1 MPGRANRFSRIS
13 SRGRGCIFFSEEAFS
28 MKRIPVSA
36 AILLAL
42 ALTQAAPSSAAPDDG
57 SAMKEAVTA
66 YNIGQYKRTYDIVKP
81 LADKGNTRAAVLL
94 GRLYENGLG
103 VDPDPVTAAEWYR
116 KAAEAGSV
124 EGMKLLSFASRTGYG
139 AVKSNAEAF
148 NWMQRAADAG
158 DAEAQYNLALML
170 NEGKIVD
177 ANPKLAFAWALQS
190 AKKGFGEAEL
200 FVGAC
205 YEGGIGT
212 EKNAAEAEKWYAKA
226 ARQGFTARGSVFSR
240 TTAGGAPASGA
251 EQNQPAP
258 AGDARSAEASA
269 EASGSGSLPVAPSG
283 TAPAQPQ
290 GSDTGAQGGNY
301 GMETPAPLVPA
312 TQEGSYGL
320 QTKQPARP
328 APADPS
334 APNPVPLTGDQAR

>member
-1 MPGRANRFSRIS
+1 
-13 SRGRGCIFFSEEAFS
+13 

-42 ALTQAAPSSAAPDDG
+42 ALTQAVPSSAAPDDG

-66 YNIGQYKRTYDIVKP
+66 YNIGQYKRTFDIVKP

-116 KAAEAGSV
+116 KAAEGGSV

-240 TTAGGAPASGA
+240 TA
-251 EQNQPAP
+251 ET
-258 AGDARSAEASA
+258 
-269 EASGSGSLPVAPSG
+269 GSGSLPVAPAG
-283 TAPAQPQ
+283 TSPASSAPAQ
-290 GSDTGAQGGNY
+290 GSDNGAQGGNY
-301 GMETPAPLVPA
+301 GMDTPAPLVPA
-312 TQEGSYGL
+312 TQDGSYGL

-334 APNPVPLTGDQAR
+334 APSPVPLTGDQAR

>member
-1 MPGRANRFSRIS
+1 
-13 SRGRGCIFFSEEAFS
+13 

-42 ALTQAAPSSAAPDDG
+42 ALTQAVPSSAAPDDG

-66 YNIGQYKRTYDIVKP
+66 YNIGQYKRTFDIVKP

-116 KAAEAGSV
+116 KAAEGGSV

-240 TTAGGAPASGA
+240 TAESGDSASGA
-251 EQNQPAP
+251 GQNQP
-258 AGDARSAEASA
+258 GT
-269 EASGSGSLPVAPSG
+269 PS
-283 TAPAQPQ
+283 PR
-290 GSDTGAQGGNY
+290 
-301 GMETPAPLVPA
+301 
-312 TQEGSYGL
+312 
-320 QTKQPARP
+320 KRP
-328 APADPS
+328 PRR
-334 APNPVPLTGDQAR
+334 PVPERCRWRRPGPPRHPLRRLRAAAQERRAEITAWIRRRLSFPPRRMEVTAFRQNSRPGRRPPIRQRRAPFPSPVIRRVS

>member
-1 MPGRANRFSRIS
+1 
-13 SRGRGCIFFSEEAFS
+13 

-42 ALTQAAPSSAAPDDG
+42 ALTQAVPSSAAPDDG

-66 YNIGQYKRTYDIVKP
+66 YNIGQYKRTFDIVKP

-116 KAAEAGSV
+116 KAAEGGSV

-240 TTAGGAPASGA
+240 TAESGDSASGA
-251 EQNQPAP
+251 GQNQPVP
-258 AGDARSAEASA
+258 AGDAQSAEAPA
-269 EASGSGSLPVAPSG
+269 AASGSGALPVAPAG
-283 TAPAQPQ
+283 TSPAAAQERRAEITAWIRRRLSFPPRRMEVTAFRQNSRPGRRLPIRQRRAPF
-290 GSDTGAQGGNY
+290 
-301 GMETPAPLVPA
+301 
-312 TQEGSYGL
+312 
-320 QTKQPARP
+320 
-328 APADPS
+328 PS
-334 APNPVPLTGDQAR
+334 PVSRRVS

>member
-1 MPGRANRFSRIS
+1 
-13 SRGRGCIFFSEEAFS
+13 

-42 ALTQAAPSSAAPDDG
+42 ALTQAVPSSAAPDDG

-66 YNIGQYKRTYDIVKP
+66 YNIGQYKRTFDIVKP

-103 VDPDPVTAAEWYR
+103 VDPVPVPAAERSR
-116 KAAEAGSV
+116 KAASGGSV
-124 EGMKLLSFASRTGYG
+124 AGMKLLSFASRTGYG

-240 TTAGGAPASGA
+240 TAESGDSASGA
-251 EQNQPAP
+251 GQNQPVP
-258 AGDARSAEASA
+258 AGDAQSAEAPA
-269 EASGSGSLPVAPSG
+269 AASGSGALPVAPAG
-283 TAPAQPQ
+283 TFPASSAPAQ
-290 GSDTGAQGGNY
+290 GSGAGAQGGNY
-301 GMETPAPLVPA
+301 GMDTPAPLVPA
-312 TQEGSYGL
+312 TQDGSYGL

-334 APNPVPLTGDQAR
+334 APSPVPLTGDQAR

>member
-177 ANPKLAFAWALQS
+177 ANPKLAFAWAMQS

-258 AGDARSAEASA
+258 AGDARSAEAS
-269 EASGSGSLPVAPSG
+269 GSGSLPVAPSG